1 MEKVQH
7 HTSKKGTIYTKVETK
22 NADKVKSKKSPITS
36 MKKDFH
42 KANDRKNNQLKD
54 KIDPFSKQRKT

>member
-42 KANDRKNNQLKD
+42 KANDRKNN
-54 KIDPFSKQRKT
+54 